1 MSEDPD
7 MQAAVEHAAVIDG
20 YLTAMGIEHRTAGGD
35 HRLRA
40 TYGREDETLDLIIT
54 CSPRQVL
61 FIAPRLATVPRGRR
75 HVLLRLLER
84 AWETYMPRYELDK
97 SDGELR
103 ATWHMPVESEPP
115 RYGDFAVVL
124 TRFAQAVIEERA
136 GIAEMIEKG
145 ARLSADTTERIPAA
159 AELSALGR
167 DLVELAG
174 RQEIGISYVREELV
188 ERLARALSGPR
199 QQILLVGE
207 PGTGKNSIVYGLAN
221 WIAHG
226 DQRARA
232 AGLEGRH
239 IYECDPTSFQRSV
252 LYAHELENKT
262 QLVAENC
269 IEERA
274 ILFLDNT
281 HLAVTLGRFDEKLD
295 RTIAN
300 LLLPFMGR
308 NEIAMVGAVD
318 EDGHALMTKLN
329 PEFARAFHVLRIPEP
344 TDTETVKMIWD
355 RMQALGSEED
365 GGVQFGPEVE
375 HRVIDLADRFYR
387 TEQRPGRALRLLDEV
402 VTHHRERT
410 GARRMTARTVE
421 DAVVVTTGLRAELVR
436 SDRRMTRRAV
446 MEELRNDVVGQD
458 GAVEAV
464 ARVVLAYKAEMAP
477 AGRPIATLFFAG
489 PTGVGKTQLAR
500 SLARYLFGSEDA
512 LVRYDMSEFADSSS
526 YAKLC
531 GRRGNFDEPGRLV
544 QDVNARPFSVILFD
558 EIEKAHFSVFN
569 VLLGVLGEGRMTDE
583 TGNTA
588 SFLNSIIILTSNVGS
603 SLYGRSR
610 AGLTQAPVREVHEY
624 EVREAIEEAFAP
636 EFVNR
641 LNKIVCFQELSRDA
655 VREIARMEIA
665 TLGQRAGLARRLIE
679 LDVSDELLEE
689 LAVAG
694 FDRKYGA
701 RAMQRA
707 VEELVTAPVAEFLAE
722 RPGVSETTL
731 RIGWDGAAAT
741 VAAG

>member
-1 MSEDPD
+1 MSEDQD
-7 MQAAVEHAAVIDG
+7 MRTALEIAAVIDG
-20 YLTAMGIEHRTAGGD
+20 YLTAMEIEHRTTAGD
-35 HRLRA
+35 HRIRA
-40 TYGREDETLDLIIT
+40 TFRQDDETLNLFVACFPDN
-54 CSPRQVL
+54 VL
-61 FIAPRLATVPRGRR
+61 LMTPQLVQVPRGRR

-84 AWETYMPRYELDK
+84 AWDTYMPRYELDR

-103 ATWHMPVESEPP
+103 ATWHIPIGDGPP
-115 RYGDFAVVL
+115 RYEDFAEVL
-124 TRFAQAVIEERA
+124 NRFARAVIAERPA
-136 GIAEMIEKG
+136 IVEMIEKAG
-145 ARLSADTTERIPAA
+145 RLSGDAADRIPAA
-159 AELSALGR
+159 ADLAALGR
-167 DLVELAG
+167 DLVDLAE

-207 PGTGKNSIVYGLAN
+207 PGTGKSSVVYGLAN
-221 WIAHG
+221 WIARG
-226 DQRARA
+226 DQRARTA
-232 AGLEGRH
+232 ELADRH

-274 ILFLDNT
+274 ILFLDKT
-281 HLAVTLGRFDEKLD
+281 HLAVTTGRFDDKLD

-300 LLLPFMGR
+300 LLLPFMSR

-318 EDGHALMTKLN
+318 ESGHALMTKLN
-329 PEFARAFHVLRIPEP
+329 PEFARAFHVLHIPEP

-355 RMQALGSEED
+355 RMQALGGAEA
-365 GGVQFGPEVE
+365 GGVEFGPDVE

-387 TEQRPGRALRLLDEV
+387 TEHRPGRALRLLDEV
-402 VTHHRERT
+402 VTHHREQT

-421 DAVVVTTGLRAELVR
+421 DAVVATTGLRAELVR
-436 SDRRMTRRAV
+436 SDRRMGKRAV
-446 MEELRNDVVGQD
+446 MDELREEVVGQD

-464 ARVVLAYKAEMAP
+464 AQVVLTYKAEMAP
-477 AGRPIATLFFAG
+477 EGRPIATLFFAG

-512 LVRYDMSEFADSSS
+512 LVRYDMSEYADAGS

-531 GRRGNFDEPGRLV
+531 GRRGNYDEPGRLV
-544 QDVNARPFSVILFD
+544 QEVNARPFSVILFD

-603 SLYGRSR
+603 NLYGRSR
-610 AGLTQAPVREVHEY
+610 AGFTQAPIREVHEY

-641 LNKIVCFQELSRDA
+641 LNKIVCFQELSQDA
-655 VREIARMEIA
+655 IRQIARMEIA
-665 TLGQRAGLARRLIE
+665 KLERRSGLARRLIE
-679 LDVSDELLEE
+679 LEVSDELLEE

-722 RPGVSETTL
+722 QPGLSEVTL
-731 RIGWDGAAAT
+731 QVGWDGKAVT
-741 VAAG
+741 VGAG